1 MHTGIFILVPGNQL
15 VTPWKILI
23 FFLVILEIDG

>member
-1 MHTGIFILVPGNQL
+1 MHTGILILVPGNQL

-23 FFLVILEIDG
+23 FLVILEIDG